1 MSDDKVFS
9 GSEQT
14 QVTPEAPFA
23 SGSLPDPLK
32 ELVGEGKKYASVEK
46 ALEALPHA
54 QKHISTLEEETK
66 LLRQQLEELKQA
78 KVAQEELLQYIK
90 ENQQAT
96 NGKVEETASR
106 PSLDVSDISKLVQ
119 QELSKAEQQKIAQAN
134 AAKVR
139 EALVAKF
146 GDKAQE
152 MWEGKAKEL
161 GIGTDFL
168 NEAAIRSP
176 KAVLAY
182 FNISDK
188 PSTPAPSKGSV
199 NTAGFAGVPDNTPKR
214 SIFTYSDT
222 RSLVDAWR
230 AAKPS
235 E

>member
-1 MSDDKVFS
+1 MSTVFDPS
-9 GSEQT
+9 DEPT
-14 QVTPEAPFA
+14 QVVTNVPP
-23 SGSLPDPLK
+23 SVLSDPLK

-46 ALEALPHA
+46 ALEAIPHA
-54 QKHISTLEEETK
+54 QKHISTLEEETRE
-66 LLRQQLEELKQA
+66 LRLQLEEMRQA
-78 KVAQEELLQYIK
+78 KNSQEDLLQYIK
-90 ENQQAT
+90 ENQSTT
-96 NGKVEETASR
+96 NGKAGETISR

-139 EALVAKF
+139 ETLVSKF

-152 MWEGKAKEL
+152 MWELKAKEL

-168 NEAAIRSP
+168 NEAAIKSP

-182 FNISDK
+182 FNVSEK
-188 PSTPAPSKGSV
+188 PSTPAMSKGSV
-199 NTAGFAGVPDNTPKR
+199 NTSGFTSPPVEQTPKR
-214 SIFTYSDT
+214 SLFTHSDT

-230 AAKPS
+230 SAKPS